1 VRAGYSNRPDKR
13 CKGRSDGP
21 VENPSEAPPPHRFVP
36 PSPADR
42 ARRLTALRAALAD
55 AAPLF
60 QARVR
65 RDRQEG
71 RS

>member
-1 VRAGYSNRPDKR
+1 VRAGYSIRPDKR

-21 VENPSEAPPPHRFVP
+21 VENPSEAPPPHRFIP

-42 ARRLTALRAALAD
+42 ARRLAELRATLKD
-55 AAPLF
+55 AAPMF

-65 RDRQEG
+65 HVQEG
-71 RS
+71 GRS